1 MATTLGM
8 IAIVIDSQCFES
20 MFRAIFVFCADAE
33 VEGELEFDGEEY
45 EDEED

>member
-1 MATTLGM
+1 MLS
-8 IAIVIDSQCFES
+8 ILIPHIV
-20 MFRAIFVFCADAE
+20 RACADAE

>member
-1 MATTLGM
+1 MVWYHT
-8 IAIVIDSQCFES
+8 
-20 MFRAIFVFCADAE
+20 FVFCTDAE